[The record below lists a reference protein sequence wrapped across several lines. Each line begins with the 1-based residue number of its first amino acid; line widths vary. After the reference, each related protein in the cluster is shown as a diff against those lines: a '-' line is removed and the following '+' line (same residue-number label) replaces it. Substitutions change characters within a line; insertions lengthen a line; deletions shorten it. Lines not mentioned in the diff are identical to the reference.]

1 VSLKQFI
8 EWNFDMPVID
18 MKRLLQAIGTSFVV
32 SYVVFIMM
40 TLLTLYLK
48 FLMTELGAIGAI
60 VSYVVFFVLVFIS
73 LCFAFYYGIR
83 R

>member
-1 VSLKQFI
+1 
-8 EWNFDMPVID
+8 MPVID

-48 FLMTELGAIGAI
+48 FLMIEFGTIGAI